1 MHIITDTQGRIIRSS
16 APLEEGL
23 NVFGRV
29 HGVVQDSFIL
39 SPVPAGGIGNDAD
52 PVTLDAAAVFIFVN
66 KGYVVWASSDICAL
80 RDLFF
85 AKKNVQEWVIGDSFF
100 ELAKHFS
107 VLTTRTEVVSFF
119 LRKGFFL
126 PGQTFFREIS
136 RVPVGM
142 RLHFTKEGPREE
154 RVWGNIK
161 EGKRTYETFK
171 RAIASVLE
179 VRNLN
184 DDSALLLSGGC
195 DSGLLVALAAL
206 QRRVRPPTFTS
217 VYKQTL
223 KTNEWDAHWSKTVA
237 DHLGLEHVL
246 LEMDFDRYSLEESL
260 SSLVERMP
268 LTAHL
273 SVGFLSLYK
282 EVARRKKK
290 TVWSGQNADS
300 VYMLGPSGK
309 GKGGILKRWYLTK
322 EYWQSLSGISDRN
335 PFGFFMRAVGS
346 LGPLALYMRRGVWF
360 RQPET
365 FGELLHAFE
374 QAEEAL
380 ALPRSQTP
388 RGNSLNTMT
397 SLEAK
402 QMFFE
407 RKIQTFLIGG
417 DPRVHQAVAE
427 NFSCDSVLPY
437 SAANM
442 MHFFRGLPLTLH
454 DVFHPKRFIYQY
466 LEELLGKKAYLRL
479 YGSRRILATA
489 KRYLTWKE
497 WQASILQNTR
507 FGEGLRESL
516 KLARTHGIRKR
527 EEHGF
532 DEQNLQHM
540 IGSAWFSEVMK
551 RIEGAGVQIEIS

>member
-52 PVTLDAAAVFIFVN
+52 PVTLDAAAIFIFVK
-66 KGYVVWASSDICAL
+66 KGYVVWVSSDICAL

-107 VLTTRTEVVSFF
+107 VLTTRTEVISFF

-142 RLHFTKEGPREE
+142 RLRFTKEGPLQE
-154 RVWGNIK
+154 RTWDNIK
-161 EGKRTYETFK
+161 EGERTYETFK
-171 RAIASVLE
+171 KAFASVLE

-195 DSGLLVALAAL
+195 DSGLLAALAAL
-206 QRRVRPPTFTS
+206 QRKAHPLTLTS
-217 VYKQTL
+217 VYAQTL

-237 DHLGLEHVL
+237 GHLGLEHVL
-246 LEMDFDRYSLEESL
+246 LETDLDRHSLGEIL

-273 SVGFLSLYK
+273 SAGFLSLYE

-290 TVWSGQNADS
+290 AVWAGQNADS
-300 VYMLGPSGK
+300 VYMLGPSST

-346 LGPLALYMRRGVWF
+346 LGPLALYMRRGIWF
-360 RQPET
+360 RQPKT

-374 QAEEAL
+374 HAEEAL
-380 ALPRSQTP
+380 ALPRSQAP
-388 RGNSLNTMT
+388 QGNSLDTMT

-407 RKIQTFLIGG
+407 RKVQTFLIGG
-417 DPRVHQAVAE
+417 DPRIHQAAAE
-427 NFSCDSVLPY
+427 NFSCDAVLPY

-442 MHFFRGLPLTLH
+442 MHFFRGLPLTLR

-516 KLARTHGIRKR
+516 ELARTHGIRKR
-527 EEHGF
+527 EEVQGF

-540 IGSAWFSEVMK
+540 IDSAWFSEVMK
-551 RIEGAGVQIEIS
+551 RIEGMGIQIK

>member
-52 PVTLDAAAVFIFVN
+52 PVTLDAAAIFIFVK
-66 KGYVVWASSDICAL
+66 KGYVVWVSSDICAL

-85 AKKNVQEWVIGDSFF
+85 AKKNAQEWVIGDSFF

-107 VLTTRTEVVSFF
+107 VLTTRAEIISFF

>member
-1 MHIITDTQGRIIRSS
+1 MHIITDTEGRIIRSS
-16 APLEEGL
+16 VFLQEGL
-23 NVFGRV
+23 NVFGKV

-39 SPVPAGGIGNDAD
+39 SPVPAGGIGDDAD
-52 PVTLDAAAVFIFVN
+52 PVTLYAAAIVVFV
-66 KGYVVWASSDICAL
+66 KEGRVVWASSDICAL

-142 RLHFTKEGPREE
+142 RLHFTKEGLREE

-171 RAIASVLE
+171 RAITSVLE

-223 KTNEWDAHWSKTVA
+223 KTNEWDAHWSKIVA
-237 DHLGLEHVL
+237 GHLGLEHVL
-246 LEMDFDRYSLEESL
+246 LEMDLDRYSLEESL

-309 GKGGILKRWYLTK
+309 D
-322 EYWQSLSGISDRN
+322 SLQESTCQN
-335 PFGFFMRAVGS
+335 PS
-346 LGPLALYMRRGVWF
+346 
-360 RQPET
+360 
-365 FGELLHAFE
+365 
-374 QAEEAL
+374 
-380 ALPRSQTP
+380 
-388 RGNSLNTMT
+388 
-397 SLEAK
+397 
-402 QMFFE
+402 
-407 RKIQTFLIGG
+407 
-417 DPRVHQAVAE
+417 
-427 NFSCDSVLPY
+427 
-437 SAANM
+437 
-442 MHFFRGLPLTLH
+442 
-454 DVFHPKRFIYQY
+454 
-466 LEELLGKKAYLRL
+466 
-479 YGSRRILATA
+479 
-489 KRYLTWKE
+489 
-497 WQASILQNTR
+497 
-507 FGEGLRESL
+507 
-516 KLARTHGIRKR
+516 
-527 EEHGF
+527 
-532 DEQNLQHM
+532 
-540 IGSAWFSEVMK
+540 
-551 RIEGAGVQIEIS
+551 